1 MSDLVIEK
9 LTAEQAESLF
19 VPLCDL
25 LRDGVESG
33 ASIGYLLP
41 LAQADVESY
50 WRGVIEEVREGTKIL
65 LVARQDG
72 EIAGSVQLELVTH
85 PNGRHRAEVQKL
97 MVHTRFRR
105 QGIGVKLM
113 KALEEAAH
121 DAHRTL
127 LVLDT
132 RRGDSAEPL
141 YAKLGY
147 IPFGVVPDFAL
158 GTDGVLS
165 DTVFFYKQL
174 PRW

>member
-9 LTAEQAESLF
+9 LTAEQVES
-19 VPLCDL
+19 LCDL

-50 WRGVIEEVREGTKIL
+50 WRGVIEEVRQGIKIL
-65 LVARQDG
+65 LVARQNG
-72 EIAGSVQLELVTH
+72 EVAGSVQLELATR

-97 MVHTRFRR
+97 MVHTRFWRR
-105 QGIGVKLM
+105 GIGVKLM
-113 KALEEAAH
+113 KA
-121 DAHRTL
+121 

-141 YAKLGY
+141 YVKLGY
-147 IPFGVVPDFAL
+147 IPFGIVPDFAL

-165 DTVFFYKQL
+165 DTVFFYKKL

>member
-9 LTAEQAESLF
+9 LTAEQVESLF

-50 WRGVIEEVREGTKIL
+50 WRGVIEEVRQGIKIL
-65 LVARQDG
+65 LVARQNG
-72 EIAGSVQLELVTH
+72 EVAGSVQLELATR

-97 MVHTRFRR
+97 MVYTRFRR

-113 KALEEAAH
+113 RALEEAAR
-121 DAHRTL
+121 DANRTL

-141 YAKLGY
+141 YVKLGY
-147 IPFGVVPDFAL
+147 IPFGIVPDFAL